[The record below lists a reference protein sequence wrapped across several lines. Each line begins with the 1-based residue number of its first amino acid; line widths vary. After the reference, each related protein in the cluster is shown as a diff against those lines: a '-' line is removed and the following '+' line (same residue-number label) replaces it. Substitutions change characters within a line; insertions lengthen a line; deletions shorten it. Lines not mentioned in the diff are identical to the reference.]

1 VDSLGEE
8 IDRRNAPMH
17 VNWSGI
23 YPAVTTQ
30 FETDQSLDLAATIIR
45 HSIATLPCRSRE
57 RVRRV

>member
-1 VDSLGEE
+1 
-8 IDRRNAPMH
+8 MH